1 MTRASILLA
10 SFGVSQFGDF
20 IYLVAINVYL
30 YQLTG
35 SAAAVAG
42 LWIIGPIAALFMKFW
57 AGSVIDRVDVRRWL
71 IGTDIVRAVLVA
83 LLPLLSTLPL
93 IYLTLFALALVKAF
107 FEPSATTYLT
117 QVVPE
122 TGRKSFNAYRS
133 LITSSAF
140 LIGPALAGLLL
151 LVATPGVAIW
161 INAMSFLVSGL
172 LLLTLPSVPRASA
185 VPRLQLADLATDWR
199 TVSRFSRTERFVSL
213 IYILGLLTMSL
224 ALALDAQEVVFL
236 QTAVGLTTTDYG
248 LLISITGIG
257 SVLGG
262 LTVARFANRLS
273 LKTLLVSGYLF
284 VALGYLIY
292 ATADSF
298 LIVTI
303 GFLLLG
309 FFNAF
314 AGTGFLT
321 FYQNNV
327 PGELIGRF
335 TSLYGLGQSVV
346 QIVFILAIGFTGDLF
361 PLRFSIVSAAVLL
374 AVLSLVLMVSV
385 LRPNKRAFFREDQ
398 TTKQIS

>member
-1 MTRASILLA
+1 MSRTTILLA

-93 IYLTLFALALVKAF
+93 IYLTLFTLALVKAF
-107 FEPSATTYLT
+107 FEPAATTYLT

-199 TVSRFSRTERFVSL
+199 TVSRFSCTERFVSL

-298 LIVTI
+298 LLVTI

-321 FYQNNV
+321 FYQNNI

-335 TSLYGLGQSVV
+335 TSLYGLGQSMV
-346 QIVFILAIGFTGDLF
+346 QIVFILAIGFTGDFF

>member
-1 MTRASILLA
+1 M
-10 SFGVSQFGDF
+10 
-20 IYLVAINVYL
+20 
-30 YQLTG
+30 
-35 SAAAVAG
+35 
-42 LWIIGPIAALFMKFW
+42 
-57 AGSVIDRVDVRRWL
+57 
-71 IGTDIVRAVLVA
+71 
-83 LLPLLSTLPL
+83 
-93 IYLTLFALALVKAF
+93 
-107 FEPSATTYLT
+107 
-117 QVVPE
+117 
-122 TGRKSFNAYRS
+122 
-133 LITSSAF
+133 
-140 LIGPALAGLLL
+140 
-151 LVATPGVAIW
+151 VATPGIAIW

-172 LLLTLPSVPRASA
+172 LLLTLPSVPRTSV
-185 VPRLQLADLATDWR
+185 VPKLQLADLATDWR

-346 QIVFILAIGFTGDLF
+346 QIVFILAIGFTGDLL

-374 AVLSLVLMVSV
+374 AALSLVLMVSV
-385 LRPNKRAFFREDQ
+385 LRPNKRAFFHEDQ
-398 TTKQIS
+398 ITKQIS

>member
-83 LLPLLSTLPL
+83 LIPLLSTLPL

-107 FEPSATTYLT
+107 FEPAATTYLI

-172 LLLTLPSVPRASA
+172 LLLTLSSVPRASA

-262 LTVARFANRLS
+262 LTVAHFANRLS

-309 FFNAF
+309 FF
-314 AGTGFLT
+314 
-321 FYQNNV
+321 
-327 PGELIGRF
+327 
-335 TSLYGLGQSVV
+335 
-346 QIVFILAIGFTGDLF
+346 
-361 PLRFSIVSAAVLL
+361 
-374 AVLSLVLMVSV
+374 
-385 LRPNKRAFFREDQ
+385 
-398 TTKQIS
+398 